1 MTLEEKFNEDLHG
14 GKEING
20 LLRFNGH
27 YRGEANDGSTTVK
40 FDNGNVYIL
49 KDQKIIDNIDGQ
61 NEYFIHDHITEAIY
75 SVIDSNPLMSENHT
89 YSDYNSE
96 DTVEFYFSDKTESN
110 NNRGTL
116 IRLVINRDSK
126 NIEISNIFIEYSL
139 KHNGFGKK
147 IIQEIFNIATKHN
160 YRLFLVQMVP
170 GFYDKMIK
178 RGAKDIEFEDT
189 VEITATTVL
198 Q

>member
-20 LLRFNGH
+20 QLRVNGH
-27 YRGEANDGSTTVK
+27 YRGETNDGSTTVK
-40 FDNGNVYIL
+40 FDNGNFYIL
-49 KDQKIIDNIDGQ
+49 KDQKITDHKDGED
-61 NEYFIHDHITEAIY
+61 EYFINDHITDAIY
-75 SVIDSNPLMSENHT
+75 SVIGSNPLMSENYN

-96 DTVEFYFSDKTESN
+96 DTIEFYFIDKVASN
-110 NNRGTL
+110 NSRGAL
-116 IRLVINRDSK
+116 IRLVINRDSR

-139 KHNGFGKK
+139 KYNGFGKK

-160 YRLFLVQMVP
+160 YELFLVQMVP
-170 GFYDKMIK
+170 AFYYKMIK
-178 RGAKDIEFEDT
+178 RGAKDIAFEDI
-189 VEITATTVL
+189 VQITATTVL